1 MFALNAQKT
10 FANLGGTMKI
20 AQSDVNLVSSN
31 HYYEENTVS
40 ISSGVVARE
49 SFRDNLQ
56 KQEDVTAEKGQNVA
70 TAKDSGKKTDGKNSN
85 QLNSSENAGDNLWG
99 IRKGSRS
106 RLSDYLDLTSNS
118 NSNKTEEALGSETYN
133 NLKSHR
139 SAALSTHEMSLQEQI
154 AQIRASLL
162 ESLLNFLQLIGGDN
176 SRSGYKETIDE
187 ASSMLTE
194 SHFVKVTT
202 IQMSHVEEESTSF
215 SGKGMAMTED
225 GRTIDFNVNFSMSRR
240 LTQYAGISMARAVN
254 MIDPLV
260 INVGSEVTS
269 ISDQNFYFD
278 LDCDG
283 EQEKIKGLG
292 PGTGFLT
299 YDRNGDGVINDGSEL
314 FGTRSGDGF
323 RDLAQYDDDG
333 NGWIDENDAI
343 YGKLQ
348 VWLRGEDGV
357 DTLLSLQEADVGAI
371 FLGSAETDY
380 SFMDNPGGDGREAGN
395 GTSNGTIDNA
405 GFNVTAG
412 MAAAAMMRASGL
424 FLKES
429 GGVGTVHQVDLARL

>member
-1 MFALNAQKT
+1 
-10 FANLGGTMKI
+10 MKI
-20 AQSDVNLVSSN
+20 AQSEVNLVSSN

-40 ISSGVVARE
+40 ISSGVVAKGT
-49 SFRDNLQ
+49 FQDNLQ
-56 KQEDVTAEKGQNVA
+56 KLENAAEKGQNVA
-70 TAKDSGKKTDGKNSN
+70 AAKDLGKKTDSKNSN
-85 QLNSSENAGDNLWG
+85 QL
-99 IRKGSRS
+99 K
-106 RLSDYLDLTSNS
+106 LSDYLDLTSNG
-118 NSNKTEEALGSETYN
+118 NSNKAEDALGSETYN
-133 NLKSHR
+133 NLKSHK
-139 SAALSTHEMSLQEQI
+139 SAALSTYEMSLQEQI

-162 ESLLNFLQLIGGDN
+162 ESLLSFLQLIGGDN
-176 SRSGYKETIDE
+176 SRSGYKETIEE
-187 ASSMLTE
+187 ASSLVIE

-240 LTQYAGISMARAVN
+240 LTRYAGISLARAVN

-260 INVGSEVTS
+260 INVGSDVTS
-269 ISDQNFYFD
+269 ISDQNFFFD

-283 EQEKIKGLG
+283 EKEKIKGLG

-314 FGTRSGDGF
+314 FGTKSGDGF

-348 VWLRGEDGV
+348 VWFRGEDGV

-380 SFMDNPGGDGREAGN
+380 TFMDNPGSGERVNGN
-395 GTSNGTIDNA
+395 GTASSAIDNA
-405 GFNVTAG
+405 GVNMTAG

-424 FLKES
+424 FLRES

>member
-1 MFALNAQKT
+1 
-10 FANLGGTMKI
+10 MKI
-20 AQSDVNLVSSN
+20 AQSEVNLVSSN

-40 ISSGVVARE
+40 ISSGVVAKGT
-49 SFRDNLQ
+49 FQDNLQ
-56 KQEDVTAEKGQNVA
+56 KLENAAEKGQNVA
-70 TAKDSGKKTDGKNSN
+70 AAKDLGKKTDSKNSN
-85 QLNSSENAGDNLWG
+85 QL
-99 IRKGSRS
+99 K
-106 RLSDYLDLTSNS
+106 LSDYLDLTSNG
-118 NSNKTEEALGSETYN
+118 NSNKAEDALGSETYN
-133 NLKSHR
+133 NLKSHK
-139 SAALSTHEMSLQEQI
+139 SAALSTYEMSLQEQI

-162 ESLLNFLQLIGGDN
+162 ESLLSFLQLIGGDN
-176 SRSGYKETIDE
+176 SRSGYKETIEE
-187 ASSMLTE
+187 ASSLVIE

-240 LTQYAGISMARAVN
+240 LTRYAGISLARAVN

-260 INVGSEVTS
+260 INVGSDVTS
-269 ISDQNFYFD
+269 ISDQNFFFD

-283 EQEKIKGLG
+283 EKEKIKGLG

-314 FGTRSGDGF
+314 FGTKSGDGF

-380 SFMDNPGGDGREAGN
+380 TFMDNPGSGERVNGN
-395 GTSNGTIDNA
+395 GTASSAIDNA
-405 GFNVTAG
+405 GVNMTAG

-424 FLKES
+424 FLRES

>member
-1 MFALNAQKT
+1 
-10 FANLGGTMKI
+10 MKI
-20 AQSDVNLVSSN
+20 AQSEVNLVSSN

-40 ISSGVVARE
+40 ISSGVVAKGT
-49 SFRDNLQ
+49 FQDNLQ
-56 KQEDVTAEKGQNVA
+56 KQENAAEKGQNVA
-70 TAKDSGKKTDGKNSN
+70 AAKDPGKKAASKHSN
-85 QLNSSENAGDNLWG
+85 QL
-99 IRKGSRS
+99 K
-106 RLSDYLDLTSNS
+106 LSDYLDLTSNG
-118 NSNKTEEALGSETYN
+118 NSNKAEDALGSETYN
-133 NLKSHR
+133 NLKSHK
-139 SAALSTHEMSLQEQI
+139 SAALSTYEMSLQEQI

-162 ESLLNFLQLIGGDN
+162 ESLLSFLQLIGGDN
-176 SRSGYKETIDE
+176 SRSGYKETIEE
-187 ASSMLTE
+187 ASSMVTE
-194 SHFVKVTT
+194 SHFVRVTT

-240 LTQYAGISMARAVN
+240 LTRYAGISLARAVN

-260 INVGSEVTS
+260 INVGSDVTS
-269 ISDQNFYFD
+269 ISDQNFFFD

-283 EQEKIKGLG
+283 EKEKIKGLG

-314 FGTRSGDGF
+314 FGTKSGDGF

-371 FLGSAETDY
+371 FLGSAETEFSERGVD
-380 SFMDNPGGDGREAGN
+380 
-395 GTSNGTIDNA
+395 
-405 GFNVTAG
+405 
-412 MAAAAMMRASGL
+412 MAIHAMMRASGL

-429 GGVGTVHQVDLARL
+429 GGVGTVHQLDLARL

>member
-1 MFALNAQKT
+1 
-10 FANLGGTMKI
+10 MKI
-20 AQSDVNLVSSN
+20 AQSEVNLVSSN

-40 ISSGVVARE
+40 ISSGVVAKGT
-49 SFRDNLQ
+49 FQDNLQ
-56 KQEDVTAEKGQNVA
+56 KQENAAEKGQNVA
-70 TAKDSGKKTDGKNSN
+70 AAKDPGKKTDSKNSN
-85 QLNSSENAGDNLWG
+85 QL
-99 IRKGSRS
+99 K
-106 RLSDYLDLTSNS
+106 LSDYLDLTSNG
-118 NSNKTEEALGSETYN
+118 NSNKAEDALGSETYN
-133 NLKSHR
+133 NLKSHK
-139 SAALSTHEMSLQEQI
+139 SAALSTYEMSLQEQI

-162 ESLLNFLQLIGGDN
+162 ESLLSFLQLIGGDN
-176 SRSGYKETIDE
+176 SRSGYKETIEE
-187 ASSMLTE
+187 ASSLVIE

-240 LTQYAGISMARAVN
+240 LTRYAGISLARAVN

-260 INVGSEVTS
+260 INVGSDVTS
-269 ISDQNFYFD
+269 ISDQNFFFD

-283 EQEKIKGLG
+283 EKEKIKGLG

-314 FGTRSGDGF
+314 FGTKSGDGF

-380 SFMDNPGGDGREAGN
+380 TFMDNPGSGERVNGN
-395 GTSNGTIDNA
+395 GTASSAIDNA
-405 GFNVTAG
+405 GVNMTAG

-424 FLKES
+424 FLRES

>member
-1 MFALNAQKT
+1 MEDCYLHHEGFLCFHHQQANIPHLMFALNAQKT
-10 FANLGGTMKI
+10 FGNAGGTMKI

-40 ISSGVVARE
+40 INSGVVAKE

-56 KQEDVTAEKGQNVA
+56 KQEDGAEKAQD
-70 TAKDSGKKTDGKNSN
+70 AKAVKNSN
-85 QLNSSENAGDNLWG
+85 KKTGNQTDTNTENAVNSTWG
-99 IRKGSRS
+99 KHKGTRN
-106 RLSDYLDLTSNS
+106 RLSDFLDLTSN
-118 NSNKTEEALGSETYN
+118 KTEDALGSETYN
-133 NLKSHR
+133 NLKSHK
-139 SAALSTHEMSLQEQI
+139 SAALSTYEMSLQEQI

-162 ESLLNFLQLIGGDN
+162 ESLLSFLQLIGGDN
-176 SRSGYKETIDE
+176 SRSGYKETIEE
-187 ASSMLTE
+187 ASSMVTE
-194 SHFVKVTT
+194 SHFVRVTT

-240 LTQYAGISMARAVN
+240 LTRYAGISLARAVN

-260 INVGSEVTS
+260 INVGSDVTS
-269 ISDQNFYFD
+269 ISDQNFFFD

-283 EQEKIKGLG
+283 EKEKIKGLG

-314 FGTRSGDGF
+314 FGTKSGDGF

-371 FLGSAETDY
+371 FLGSAQTEFSERGAD
-380 SFMDNPGGDGREAGN
+380 
-395 GTSNGTIDNA
+395 
-405 GFNVTAG
+405 
-412 MAAAAMMRASGL
+412 MAIHAMMRASGL

-429 GGVGTVHQVDLARL
+429 GGVGTVHQLDLARL